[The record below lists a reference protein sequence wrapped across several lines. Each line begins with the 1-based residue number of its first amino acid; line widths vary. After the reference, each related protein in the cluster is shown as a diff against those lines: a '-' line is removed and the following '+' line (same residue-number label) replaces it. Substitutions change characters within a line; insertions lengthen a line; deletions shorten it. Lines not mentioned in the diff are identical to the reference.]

1 MTEIRVQV
9 IGLEKV
15 REGLA
20 KFPRQI
26 EKYMY
31 SAGRESAS
39 AVLTTEGLKKYPP
52 ATAANKPPVPYYVR
66 GLGTQTASGN
76 LGQSEDYKHRW
87 TVKKA
92 GYGVEVRNDASY
104 ARYLGG
110 SEQVGWAKDHGWRKL
125 TDVAHQ
131 KLGKIVAIY
140 NGWIAKLIK
149 DLGL

>member
-1 MTEIRVQV
+1 MTELRVQV
-9 IGLEKV
+9 VGLDRV
-15 REGLA
+15 QRGLA

-31 SAGRESAS
+31 SAGREAAS
-39 AVLTTEGLKKYPP
+39 VVLKTEGLKKYPP
-52 ATAANKPPVPYYVR
+52 ATDANKPPIPYYVR

-76 LGQSEDYKHRW
+76 TGTSENYGKRW

-92 GYGVEVRNDASY
+92 GYGVEVKNDASY

-110 SEQVGWAKDHGWRKL
+110 SKQVGWAKDYGWRKL
-125 TDVAHQ
+125 VDVAHE
-131 KLGKIVAIY
+131 KLGKIVAVY
-140 NGWIAKLIK
+140 NAWIAKLIA